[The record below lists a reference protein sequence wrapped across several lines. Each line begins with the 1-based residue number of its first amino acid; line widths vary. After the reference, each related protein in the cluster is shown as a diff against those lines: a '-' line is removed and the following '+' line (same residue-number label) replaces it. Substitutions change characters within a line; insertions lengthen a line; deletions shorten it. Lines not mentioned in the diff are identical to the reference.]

1 VIEIERRFLCRIADV
16 EMLSGVP
23 RWQIRQGY
31 LTDREP
37 SVRIRRREDEY
48 ILTFKAGHGIVRREV
63 ELSVPPES
71 GAELMDMAGEHRLD
85 KVRYQVGRWEI
96 DLFEG
101 KLTGLVLAE
110 IELSSIE
117 ETLPPIPVGMELCRE
132 VTEEGAFTNQRLA
145 LLGEESARR
154 FVDQVKKM
162 K

>member
-1 VIEIERRFLCRIADV
+1 MIEIERRFLCRITDV
-16 EMLSGVP
+16 NALSDVP
-23 RWQIRQGY
+23 RWHIRQGY

-37 SVRIRRREDEY
+37 SVRIRRREDAY
-48 ILTFKAGHGIVRREV
+48 ILTFKAGHGIVRHEV
-63 ELSVPPES
+63 ELSVPPDV
-71 GAELMDMAGEHRLD
+71 GAELMDMAGEHRLE

-101 KLTGLVLAE
+101 KLAGLVLAE
-110 IELSSIE
+110 VELSSIE
-117 ETLPPIPVGMELCRE
+117 ESLPPAPVGIELDRE

-145 LLGEESARR
+145 LLGEELARR

>member
-1 VIEIERRFLCRIADV
+1 MIEIERRFLCRITDLKA
-16 EMLSGVP
+16 LSDVP
-23 RWQIRQGY
+23 RWHIRQGY

-37 SVRIRRREDEY
+37 AVRIRRREDEY
-48 ILTFKAGHGIVRREV
+48 ILTFKAGRGLVRREV
-63 ELSVPPES
+63 ELPVPPEI

-85 KVRYQVGRWEI
+85 KIRYQVGRWEI

-110 IELSSIE
+110 IELSSID
-117 ETLPPIPVGMELCRE
+117 ETLPPAPVGMELGRE

-145 LLGEESARR
+145 LLGEDLARQL
-154 FVDQVKKM
+154 VDQVKEM